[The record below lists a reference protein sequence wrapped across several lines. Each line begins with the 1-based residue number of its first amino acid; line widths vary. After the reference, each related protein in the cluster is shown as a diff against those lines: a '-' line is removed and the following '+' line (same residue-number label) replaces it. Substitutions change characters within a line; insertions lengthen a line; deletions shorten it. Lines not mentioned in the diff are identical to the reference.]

1 MRWVLWFMG
10 LFAVAVASA
19 LFAGSN
25 HAVVS
30 LFWHPYR
37 MDVSLNLFLIGLGLL
52 FVVLHLA
59 LRAFATL
66 VKLPVQAQRW
76 RHLQRERALTS
87 AVLDAIAHQQAGRSE
102 EARQAATLALS
113 LEESL
118 RQSGLELAY
127 AEKLAEALHCLT
139 PPLDNPLKNIK

>member
-1 MRWVLWFMG
+1 MRFVLWFMG

-37 MDVSLNLFLIGLGLL
+37 LNVSLNLFLMGLGLL

-59 LRAFATL
+59 LRAFSTL
-66 VKLPVQAQRW
+66 VKLPVEAQRW

-87 AVLDAIAHQQAGRSE
+87 AVLDAISHQQAGRWR
-102 EARQAATLALS
+102 EAQQSAEWAISLETALRQKGHALEYAPKLHDVLQAMHRQA
-113 LEESL
+113 
-118 RQSGLELAY
+118 
-127 AEKLAEALHCLT
+127 
-139 PPLDNPLKNIK
+139 PP

>member
-1 MRWVLWFMG
+1 MRFVLWFMG
-10 LFAVAVASA
+10 LFAIAVASA
-19 LFAGSN
+19 LFVGSN

-37 MDVSLNLFLIGLGLL
+37 LNVSLNLFLIGLGLL

-66 VKLPVQAQRW
+66 VKLPVQAQHW

-87 AVLDAIAHQQAGRSE
+87 AVLDAITHQQAGRLE
-102 EARQAATLALS
+102 EARQAAALALS

-118 RQSGLELAY
+118 RHSGLELAY
-127 AEKLAEALHCLT
+127 AGKLAEALHFPT
-139 PPLDNPLKNIK
+139 PSP

>member
-1 MRWVLWFMG
+1 MRWVLWFAG

-37 MDVSLNLFLIGLGLL
+37 MNVSLNLFLIGLGLL

-76 RHLQRERALTS
+76 RHLQRERALT
-87 AVLDAIAHQQAGRSE
+87 AAILDAATHAQAGRLA
-102 EARQAATLALS
+102 EAREAAELAIS
-113 LEESL
+113 LEKTL
-118 RQSGLELAY
+118 RQGGTTLDY
-127 AEKLAEALHCLT
+127 AEKLHAFARPMLPAESPVTEQKA
-139 PPLDNPLKNIK
+139 